1 MSLKFSEL
9 TVTVEEKELH
19 GSFSELE
26 NAVIAFFWIGEKP
39 KMGSL
44 SVTLPDKASSQLL
57 GDRNEMLS
65 RMIGERIASQFDKIA
80 LVSTN
85 LPMEFDGRSVLE
97 LLNEL
102 LKDGE

>member
-1 MSLKFSEL
+1 MSLKFSEK
-9 TVTVEEKELH
+9 TVTVEEHVLH

-26 NAVIAFFWIGEKP
+26 NAVVTFFWVGDKP

-44 SVTLPDKASSQLL
+44 SATLPDKSSSQLL

-80 LVSTN
+80 IVSTN
-85 LPMEFDGRSVLE
+85 LPRDFDGRSVLE

-102 LKDGE
+102 LTDGE

>member
-1 MSLKFSEL
+1 MSLKFSEKS
-9 TVTVEEKELH
+9 VTVEEKDLH

-26 NAVIAFFWIGEKP
+26 NAVIAFFWIGDKP

-44 SVTLPDKASSQLL
+44 SATLPDKSSSQLL

-85 LPMEFDGRSVLE
+85 LPMDFDGRAVLE